1 MAFQVQQSPNDPMMN
16 HLIAMVQFHSTL
28 RETAVKNGVGQHLLT
43 SGSSWSLEN
52 TISGKGRHRNGS
64 NTNFLET
71 FRSNGIPTPVLDI
84 SSLAGSTRLQGPWLK
99 AANGVIEMIEVL
111 ETAGVEAD
119 VSTLKPKE
127 AKLLVC
133 KAMIEVLC
141 VAPQLL
147 LVDDTCFVAGVL

>member
-1 MAFQVQQSPNDPMMN
+1 M
-16 HLIAMVQFHSTL
+16 IAMVQFHSTL
-28 RETAVKNGVGQHLLT
+28 KETAVKNGVGQQLLT
-43 SGSSWSLEN
+43 SGRSWSPER
-52 TISGKGRHRNGS
+52 TISGRGRHKNGS
-64 NTNFLET
+64 NTSFLET
-71 FRSNGIPTPVLDI
+71 FRSNGIPTPVLDT

-99 AANGVIEMIEVL
+99 AANGVIEMIQAL
-111 ETAGVEAD
+111 ETAEIEAD
-119 VSTLKPKE
+119 VSTLNPKE

>member
-1 MAFQVQQSPNDPMMN
+1 MVN
-16 HLIAMVQFHSTL
+16 HFIAMVQFHSTL
-28 RETAVKNGVGQHLLT
+28 KETAVKNGVGEHLLT
-43 SGSSWSLEN
+43 WGSSWSPEN
-52 TISGKGRHRNGS
+52 AISGRGRHKNGS
-64 NTNFLET
+64 NTSFLET
-71 FRSNGIPTPVLDI
+71 FRSNGIPTPVLDT

-99 AANGVIEMIEVL
+99 AANGVIEMIQAL
-111 ETAGVEAD
+111 ETAEIEAD

>member
-1 MAFQVQQSPNDPMMN
+1 MAFQVQQSPNDQMVIHM
-16 HLIAMVQFHSTL
+16 IAMVQFHSTL
-28 RETAVKNGVGQHLLT
+28 KETAVKNGVGQQLLT
-43 SGSSWSLEN
+43 SGRSWSPER
-52 TISGKGRHRNGS
+52 TISGRGRHKNGS
-64 NTNFLET
+64 NTSFLET
-71 FRSNGIPTPVLDI
+71 FRSNGIPTPVLDT

-99 AANGVIEMIEVL
+99 AANGVIEMIQAL
-111 ETAGVEAD
+111 ETAEIEAD
-119 VSTLKPKE
+119 VSTLNPKE

>member
-1 MAFQVQQSPNDPMMN
+1 M
-16 HLIAMVQFHSTL
+16 
-28 RETAVKNGVGQHLLT
+28 
-43 SGSSWSLEN
+43 
-52 TISGKGRHRNGS
+52 
-64 NTNFLET
+64 TNFLDT
-71 FRSNGIPTPVLDI
+71 FRSNGIPAPVLDT

-99 AANGVIEMIEVL
+99 AANGVIEMIQAL
-111 ETAGVEAD
+111 ETAEIEAD
-119 VSTLKPKE
+119 VSTLNPKE

>member
-1 MAFQVQQSPNDPMMN
+1 MVN

-52 TISGKGRHRNGS
+52 TISGKGRHRKGS

>member
-1 MAFQVQQSPNDPMMN
+1 MAFQVQQSPNYQMVIHM
-16 HLIAMVQFHSTL
+16 IAMVQFHSTL
-28 RETAVKNGVGQHLLT
+28 KETAVKNGVGQQLLT
-43 SGSSWSLEN
+43 SGRSWSPER
-52 TISGKGRHRNGS
+52 TISGRGRHKNGS
-64 NTNFLET
+64 NTSFLET
-71 FRSNGIPTPVLDI
+71 FRSNGIPTPVLDT

-99 AANGVIEMIEVL
+99 AANGVIEMIQAL
-111 ETAGVEAD
+111 ETAEIEAD
-119 VSTLKPKE
+119 VSTLNPKE

>member
-1 MAFQVQQSPNDPMMN
+1 MVN

-28 RETAVKNGVGQHLLT
+28 KETAVKNGVGQHLLT

-52 TISGKGRHRNGS
+52 TIAGKGRHRNGS

-99 AANGVIEMIEVL
+99 AANGVIEMLEVL
-111 ETAGVEAD
+111 ETAEIEAD

>member
-1 MAFQVQQSPNDPMMN
+1 MVN
-16 HLIAMVQFHSTL
+16 HFIAMVQFHSTL
-28 RETAVKNGVGQHLLT
+28 KETAVKNGVGEHLLT
-43 SGSSWSLEN
+43 WGSSWSPEN
-52 TISGKGRHRNGS
+52 AISGRGRHKNGS
-64 NTNFLET
+64 NTVTNFLDT
-71 FRSNGIPTPVLDI
+71 FRSNGIPAPVLDT

-111 ETAGVEAD
+111 ETAGIEAD